1 MKTPSRSSRVRTTAG
16 IFALVALAPLVALA
30 AEPDA
35 EDIRAIRLRQIYQAA
50 GVEGTLE
57 DRVHEVLRQHWR
69 ELDRLRRAFAAR
81 RLDVPAFDAKLI
93 ALAKQVDR
101 TVSSLLGAEKF
112 ARWCTYRDDDTKS
125 KAGRDAI
132 ARQSGRLPSAATRG
146 DEAQPEDS
154 WPAVR
159 CASVRRSLVT
169 PTLLLSSYEQ
179 TYVWAHGYA
188 IRCTLRPLH

>member
-1 MKTPSRSSRVRTTAG
+1 MQTPSRSSRVRTTAG

-35 EDIRAIRLRQIYQAA
+35 EDIREIRLQQIYQAA
-50 GVEGTLE
+50 GVEGSLE

-81 RLDVPAFDAKLI
+81 RLDVPGFDAKLLV
-93 ALAKQVDR
+93 LAKQVDR

-112 ARWCTYRDDDTKS
+112 LRWCTYRDDDTKS
-125 KAGRDAI
+125 KAGRDAV
-132 ARQSGRLPSAATRG
+132 ARQPARLPSGATHG
-146 DEAQPEDS
+146 DEMQPEVS
-154 WPAVR
+154 WSADR

-169 PTLLLSSYEQ
+169 PTLLLTSYEQ
-179 TYVWAHGYA
+179 TYIWSQGYA
-188 IRCTLRPLH
+188 RRCTGRPLH